1 LCAIGLTFFVLSFCK
16 SGETAP
22 LPARYLAMSSTARI
36 LAVIAIWTAT
46 AALPAL
52 AADTQECTPQER
64 ANQTLSEELGELPD
78 VICPP
83 DVDPEMQAPP
93 PAQVSQPPPG
103 SPGGNPNVGL
113 K

>member
-1 LCAIGLTFFVLSFCK
+1 LCCLSAKAEKPRPF
-16 SGETAP
+16 P
-22 LPARYLAMSSTARI
+22 PVILAMSSTARI

-83 DVDPEMQAPP
+83 DVDPETQAPP

-103 SPGGNPNVGL
+103 SPGGNPNVGP

>member
-1 LCAIGLTFFVLSFCK
+1 VLSFCK

-22 LPARYLAMSSTARI
+22 LPARYFSNEQPARI

-83 DVDPEMQAPP
+83 DVDPETQAPP

-103 SPGGNPNVGL
+103 SPGGNPNVGP